1 VERIW
6 KVREVTIVVLII
18 LAGIT
23 LNAVIGENGIILQA
37 KDTKNL
43 ITNETTYDNAQL
55 AQLQNELKDNGL
67 YSGIGIIPGTDIGGS
82 SEGGE
87 NGIGGGNQGGN
98 SGGNP
103 NLNSN
108 TGGRPVDPNKNNQ
121 TGGEVSGET
130 AQDPSIKVLEGEE
143 IAASFYRSD
152 VTIQIFTQ
160 DKTQRIKYILTTTVP
175 DINNELYPSGLVREL
190 DIENGGTLT
199 FTKDGEY
206 TITAYAYDVYG
217 QKSNPT
223 VMWLKRETG
232 TTPGNGVTVSVASG
246 NMGKNDWYTSNV
258 TIRVLGTDTGS
269 TRVTY
274 RVVGNVYSTGVI
286 GNYEY
291 DPGYRDT
298 GEIDIANGTT
308 FKIALDGEFA
318 IVAYTYDSGGMRLST
333 ATTLNVKRDATRP
346 IVTLYKGEQVLGQG
360 FRITLN
366 AEDHASNLADGVE
379 GENKAGKRYNYRHK
393 LAPDMTY
400 TDTMT
405 QNATQLYT
413 NLAIDK
419 TYDMYVVVT
428 DNAGNKTA
436 SDVISKPALW
446 VSKNEGNIGETGTHN
461 ARTYYQGNIDVSL
474 TGQDRNNVDIKKV
487 TYQITGTATENGTMD
502 GTSYNKGQALPG
514 NEIEVVHNE
523 TKTIP
528 VRADGNW
535 TVTVRN
541 YNKENVVVSTNT
553 LEVTRDTV
561 NPTLNPIEV
570 VGTEGEKGYY
580 REGITINISGAVED
594 TSLKKMVYKVT
605 GTATTSGK
613 VGDRNVS
620 AGNVDTGEITFN
632 NSTSFD
638 ITADGTWTVEAVVSD
653 KSGRPTATRTTT
665 VVRDTVAPTMTI
677 KATANSTS
685 AVTVTVNNDFGVS
698 GQATGGGY
706 EYFLEST
713 SKTKNTSNTY
723 QYTGLSRQ
731 YYTIKVIAKDKAGNV
746 SEKTRTIVPV
756 LDFRYTGNAQSFTLQ
771 PGKYKLEVWGAQGGK
786 NGGGEIGGK
795 GGYSV
800 GSVNIANNISVFAYV
815 GGKGVTNGGGGWNG
829 GGGSSGNDVA
839 GGGGG
844 TDFRVLEDS
853 LYNRIIVAGG
863 GGGAGQY
870 YNYWAGGVGG
880 GSTGGSGGG
889 DTGGNIA
896 TTGGAGGSS
905 SGSGTGGGFGIG
917 GTSSGDRGGGGGG
930 GWYRTEGGRGMEQ
943 EEEVQDMSL
952 QPPHISYQDTN
963 LAQNITYPMLKQSL
977 EINPFQHQEEV
988 MKEDTVAMDMQE

>member
-1 VERIW
+1 M
-6 KVREVTIVVLII
+6 LII

-23 LNAVIGENGIILQA
+23 LNAVIGEDGIILQA
-37 KDTKNL
+37 KNTKNL
-43 ITNETTYDNAQL
+43 VTNETTYDNAQL

-67 YSGIGIIPGTDIGGS
+67 YSGIGIIPGTDTGGG

-87 NGIGGGNQGGN
+87 NGTHTNQGGN

-246 NMGKNDWYTSNV
+246 NMGKNDWYTSNI

-346 IVTLYKGEQVLGQG
+346 IVTLYKGEQVLGRG
-360 FRITLN
+360 FQITLN

-446 VSKNEGNIGETGTHN
+446 VSKNEGGIGETGTHN

-502 GTSYNKGQALPG
+502 GNSYNKGQALPG

-561 NPTLNPIEV
+561 NPTINNIEI
-570 VGTEGEKGYY
+570 TTANTKGEHGYY
-580 REGITINISGAVED
+580 SEPKVTVQMNGYTED
-594 TSLKKMVYKVT
+594 TSLKKAVYIVT
-605 GTATTSGK
+605 GTATGSGK
-613 VGDRNVS
+613 VGNTNVS
-620 AGNVDTGEITFN
+620 AGSVNTGEVNIGPNDT
-632 NSTSFD
+632 FD
-638 ITADGTWTVEAVVSD
+638 ITADGTWNIVAKVYD
-653 KSGRPTATRTTT
+653 RSGRTSAQSNTLSF
-665 VVRDTVAPTMTI
+665 VRDTVAPTITKI
-677 KATANSTS
+677 AATANSTS
-685 AVTVTVNNDFGVS
+685 AVTTTVTNNDWGVS

-713 SKTKNTSNTY
+713 SKNQNTSNTY

-731 YYTIKVIAKDKAGNV
+731 NYTIKVIAKDKAGNV
-746 SEKTRTIVPV
+746 SEMTRRILPMI
-756 LDFRYTGNAQSFTLQ
+756 DFAYTGSAQSFTLK
-771 PGKYKLEVWGAQGGK
+771 PGKYKLEVWGAQGGYSY
-786 NGGGEIGGK
+786 GGKAIGGK
-795 GGYSV
+795 GGYSN
-800 GSVNIANNISVFAYV
+800 GEISLSASMTIYAYV
-815 GGKGVTNGGGGWNG
+815 GGKGADCVDPPTGTTPGGWNG
-829 GGGSSGNDVA
+829 GGS
-839 GGGGG
+839 
-844 TDFRVLEDS
+844 
-853 LYNRIIVAGG
+853 
-863 GGGAGQY
+863 
-870 YNYWAGGVGG
+870 
-880 GSTGGSGGG
+880 STGY
-889 DTGGNIA
+889 
-896 TTGGAGGSS
+896 AGWPN
-905 SGSGTGGGFGIG
+905 SGS
-917 GTSSGDRGGGGGG
+917 RRRR
-930 GWYRTEGGRGMEQ
+930 WC
-943 EEEVQDMSL
+943 V
-952 QPPHISYQDTN
+952 
-963 LAQNITYPMLKQSL
+963 
-977 EINPFQHQEEV
+977 
-988 MKEDTVAMDMQE
+988 

>member
-1 VERIW
+1 M
-6 KVREVTIVVLII
+6 
-18 LAGIT
+18 
-23 LNAVIGENGIILQA
+23 
-37 KDTKNL
+37 
-43 ITNETTYDNAQL
+43 
-55 AQLQNELKDNGL
+55 
-67 YSGIGIIPGTDIGGS
+67 YSGIGIIPGTDTGGG

-103 NLNSN
+103 DLNSN

-160 DKTQRIKYILTTTVP
+160 DKSQRIKYILTTTVP

-246 NMGKNDWYTSNV
+246 NMGKNDWYTSNI

-274 RVVGNVYSTGVI
+274 RVVGNVYSTGTI

-298 GEIDIANGTT
+298 GEIEIANGTT

-366 AEDHASNLADGVE
+366 AEDHASNLADGEE

-446 VSKNEGNIGETGTHN
+446 VSKNEGSIGETGTHN

-502 GTSYNKGQALPG
+502 GNSYNKGQALPG

-523 TKTIP
+523 TKTIQ

-570 VGTEGEKGYY
+570 IGTEGEKGYY

-594 TSLKKMVYKVT
+594 TSLKKMVYKVA

-620 AGNVDTGEITFN
+620 AGSVDTGEITFN

-638 ITADGTWTVEAVVSD
+638 ITADGTWTVTAYVSD
-653 KSGRPTATRTTT
+653 KSGRPTVTKTSPT
-665 VVRDTVAPTMTI
+665 VVRDTVAPTITSFI
-677 KATANSTS
+677 KTS
-685 AVTVTVNNDFGVS
+685 HGEETTVDVKVSNNDFGIS

-706 EYFLEST
+706 TYY
-713 SKTKNTSNTY
+713 KNNTKIVQNTSTTY
-723 QYTGLSRQ
+723 QYTGLNGLTRYSM
-731 YYTIKVIAKDKAGNV
+731 KVEVKDKAGNV
-746 SEKTRTIVPV
+746 SEKTITIGTSKN
-756 LDFRYTGNAQSFTLQ
+756 FNYTGAIQSYTVQ
-771 PGKYKLEVWGAQGGK
+771 PGKYKLEVWGAQGN
-786 NGGGEIGGK
+786 NG
-795 GGYSV
+795 S
-800 GSVNIANNISVFAYV
+800 
-815 GGKGVTNGGGGWNG
+815 
-829 GGGSSGNDVA
+829 
-839 GGGGG
+839 
-844 TDFRVLEDS
+844 
-853 LYNRIIVAGG
+853 
-863 GGGAGQY
+863 
-870 YNYWAGGVGG
+870 
-880 GSTGGSGGG
+880 
-889 DTGGNIA
+889 
-896 TTGGAGGSS
+896 TGGAGGVRR
-905 SGSGTGGGFGIG
+905 I
-917 GTSSGDRGGGGGG
+917 
-930 GWYRTEGGRGMEQ
+930 
-943 EEEVQDMSL
+943 
-952 QPPHISYQDTN
+952 
-963 LAQNITYPMLKQSL
+963 
-977 EINPFQHQEEV
+977 
-988 MKEDTVAMDMQE
+988 